1 MGEEVEWREAKEEM
15 PPYRLPLRLFG
26 GLLAAQQEPAQDM
39 ERVVLIPCVEPL
51 RHICLP
57 ASEALSVQT
66 GLWLSFT
73 PFLSSV
79 YTAYW
84 YYMNHSADDLAT
96 LLGQCN

>member
-1 MGEEVEWREAKEEM
+1 M

-51 RHICLP
+51 RHKCLP
-57 ASEALSVQT
+57 ASEARSVQT

-73 PFLSSV
+73 PFLSSLSLI
-79 YTAYW
+79 TF
-84 YYMNHSADDLAT
+84 LT
-96 LLGQCN
+96 LIN